1 MLQVPEI
8 RAPDEEADEDDK
20 TSSSGPPSL
29 SSPAISVPAVSL
41 HVPSDD
47 SSPAGED
54 PCVTLQVPC
63 MGDLAPGRLEP
74 PRSLHL
80 SLPPF
85 PQPSIPSL
93 LQVPGFHGPRR
104 RHSWIC
110 GYVGMLRRHEQTQL
124 ACYTIGSA
132 VVSKQTN
139 LIAKHVY
146 SIECNSCE

>member
-63 MGDLAPGRLEP
+63 MGDMPPGRLEP

-85 PQPSIPSL
+85 PQPNIPSL

-104 RHSWIC
+104 SMVMNVH
-110 GYVGMLRRHEQTQL
+110 RRDTNLDILGQL
-124 ACYTIGSA
+124 ADSLLWSDTTLVPLSHLHLC
-132 VVSKQTN
+132 N
-139 LIAKHVY
+139 RKHNT
-146 SIECNSCE
+146 S

>member
-20 TSSSGPPSL
+20 SSSSGPPSL
-29 SSPAISVPAVSL
+29 SSPAISVPALSL

-47 SSPAGED
+47 SSPAGES
-54 PCVTLQVPC
+54 CVTLQVPC
-63 MGDLAPGRLEP
+63 MGDMPPGRLEP

-85 PQPSIPSL
+85 PQSNIPSL

-110 GYVGMLRRHEQTQL
+110 GYVARRAAHP
-124 ACYTIGSA
+124 
-132 VVSKQTN
+132 
-139 LIAKHVY
+139 
-146 SIECNSCE
+146 